1 MGLLTFLRNTLGI
14 PKPPGTAPANA
25 PPPNKRRPRVEVYG
39 PRGVRRMLRMLWH
52 ITHSRSEFAYAAHEL
67 LFDGELPSVAAD
79 VQEGQEGVDEADVRS
94 ESECV
99 GQDIWCDEQGFW
111 KGIVDVTAKQ
121 AHGLWGAVVD
131 AGPIQHRGM
140 SSIFYR
146 PLVFG
151 TSLIHV

>member
-25 PPPNKRRPRVEVYG
+25 PPPNKRRPRTEIYG